1 MLFVEDFAAAIED
14 FSVAIAL
21 NPRDA
26 VAYTLSGDLFEE
38 IGDTSSAVACYM
50 TAIDLNQADAL
61 SQNKL
66 ALLFTTEPNGS
77 LRDGESAVKLA
88 TEACERTGWTNG
100 DYLDTLGLAYAE
112 RGDFEAARKC
122 TAEAMA
128 LICDTTMEATFQ
140 EHLRSFERGESVQ
153 YKHTKAPFRSHPR
166 PCSLGLLR
174 IPRSPGSSMR
184 P

>member
-1 MLFVEDFAAAIED
+1 MRYTFVVSQPFETRQLRN
-14 FSVAIAL
+14 SLLQSLL
-21 NPRDA
+21 NPVKSRVLRLLID
-26 VAYTLSGDLFEE
+26 SGDLFEE

-128 LICDTTMEATFQ
+128 LIT
-140 EHLRSFERGESVQ
+140 RGE
-153 YKHTKAPFRSHPR
+153 
-166 PCSLGLLR
+166 
-174 IPRSPGSSMR
+174 
-184 P
+184 